1 MNALAPVVTTVKP
14 VVDVVTSARPARD
27 ATVTPSTTQTSARPS
42 LTAATRGGAAPSK
55 DADGT
60 TAATDHGLGSPAAV
74 GRNGGV
80 EDGRQAG
87 VTAGAVTTGP
97 AAAKRSPATA
107 PPVVSAANRSTSTP
121 AHARGAADSAADPLP
136 AAGLRDDNLRRAVP
150 LPIPGAVRSG
160 SAHPDARPTTLP
172 VQPVPE
178 APHAPAA
185 TAGGSAAA
193 ASSVPP
199 PAAAS
204 MLFAAALAAAA
215 AIFCVLVMP
224 PAYKRPVPFIS
235 LLERPG

>member
-1 MNALAPVVTTVKP
+1 MTIICAGRFPCRFP
-14 VVDVVTSARPARD
+14 
-27 ATVTPSTTQTSARPS
+27 
-42 LTAATRGGAAPSK
+42 APS
-55 DADGT
+55 
-60 TAATDHGLGSPAAV
+60 
-74 GRNGGV
+74 
-80 EDGRQAG
+80 
-87 VTAGAVTTGP
+87 GA
-97 AAAKRSPATA
+97 R
-107 PPVVSAANRSTSTP
+107 
-121 AHARGAADSAADPLP
+121 
-136 AAGLRDDNLRRAVP
+136 
-150 LPIPGAVRSG
+150 
-160 SAHPDARPTTLP
+160 SAHPDARPGTLP